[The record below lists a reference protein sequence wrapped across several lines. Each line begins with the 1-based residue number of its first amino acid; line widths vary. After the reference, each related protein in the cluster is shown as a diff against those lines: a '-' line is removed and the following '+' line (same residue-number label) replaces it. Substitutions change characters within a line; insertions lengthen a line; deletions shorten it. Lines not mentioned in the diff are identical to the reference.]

1 LKRLFT
7 ISGLTFTL
15 ALVLYFSLPG
25 RLIDLKAYDLYS
37 CIRGTNPPP
46 DNMVIVGIDE
56 ESFSTLKLPWP
67 WPRSVHGKLIKALR
81 SSGARGIIMDII
93 FSDPSNPQEDRAM
106 AKAIQEQGEVVL
118 AADIEITRTE
128 RFTQKNLVTPL
139 EEFLNAGAL
148 FGVSFI
154 PVDTDNVV
162 RRFLWEASEI
172 SSLEVAALKMLG
184 ISREKDE
191 KKMVVFAGPAH
202 HISYVPY
209 YKALEPEAYLP
220 AGFFK
225 SKIVLVGKY
234 SRPSSESIEDLSGK
248 YRLYLQPP
256 SAVRGVDMFA
266 TPFYVIDNKLT
277 PGIEIHANMLLS
289 LMKDDFL
296 KPLSVTETVIF
307 IGLLSIVLT
316 LINRNWSPLKSISSL
331 IAVILLY
338 LIASFLLFSR
348 QRLFLPFSAPLLVM
362 IVNFVSSGVMSYV
375 GVERKRRYLRKAFSL
390 YLSPQVA
397 KKVLEDPERLKLGGE
412 RVLATVLFTDLA
424 GFTEMSEQMEPE
436 GVVSILTRCT
446 TELTKI
452 IFKYNGTLDKF
463 IGDAVMAVWGAPA
476 EDKDQA
482 IHACLA
488 ALEMQRRM
496 KSLSEEI
503 DIPGYRLS
511 MRIGINTGTVMAGNM
526 GSEERFEFTVI
537 GDHVNI
543 ASRLEGLNKTYG
555 TEIIISESTRA
566 EIGQAFAVKE
576 LDLARVKGKK
586 QAIKV
591 YELVDGER
599 KPYVDLFENG
609 LHLYQGGDFRSAREK
624 FLESLKIHPED
635 KPSQLFLKRCDYLM
649 STPPEEWDGI
659 WDSKRE
665 TFSTPRGS
673 MRERI

>member
-1 LKRLFT
+1 M
-7 ISGLTFTL
+7 
-15 ALVLYFSLPG
+15 
-25 RLIDLKAYDLYS
+25 KAYDIYS
-37 CIRGTNPPP
+37 CIRGTSPPP

-56 ESFSTLKLPWP
+56 ESFSTMELPWP
-67 WPRSVHGKLIKALR
+67 WPRSVHGKLIKALKN
-81 SSGARGIIMDII
+81 SGARGIIMDII

-106 AKAIQEQGEVVL
+106 AEAIREQGKVVL
-118 AADIEITRTE
+118 AADIEITKTE
-128 RFTQKNLVTPL
+128 KFTQKNLVTPL
-139 EEFLNAGAL
+139 EEFLDAGAL

-172 SSLEVAALKMLG
+172 PSLEVAALEMLG

-191 KKMVVFAGPAH
+191 RKRVVFAGPAH
-202 HISYVPY
+202 HIPYVPY
-209 YKALEPEAYLP
+209 YKAIEPEAYLP

-225 SKIVLVGKY
+225 NKVVLVGKY
-234 SRPSSESIEDLSGK
+234 SRPSGESIGDLSGK

-296 KPLSVTETVIF
+296 KPLSVTEAIIF

-316 LINRNWSPLKSISSL
+316 LINRNWSPLKSIS
-331 IAVILLY
+331 IQFAVIILY
-338 LIASFLLFSR
+338 LMISFLLFSG
-348 QRLFLPFSAPLLVM
+348 QRLVLPFSAPLLV
-362 IVNFVSSGVMSYV
+362 ILVNFVSSGVLSYV

-397 KKVLEDPERLKLGGE
+397 QKVVENPERLKLGGE
-412 RVLATVLFTDLA
+412 RVWATVLFTDLA

-436 GVVSILTRCT
+436 EVVSILTRCT
-446 TELTKI
+446 SEMTKI

-463 IGDAVMAVWGAPA
+463 IGDAVMAVWGTPA

-482 IHACLA
+482 LHACLA
-488 ALEMQRRM
+488 AIEMQRKM
-496 KSLSEEI
+496 KILSKEI
-503 DIPGYRLS
+503 SIPGYRLS

-526 GSEERFEFTVI
+526 GSDERFEFTVI

-555 TEIIISESTRA
+555 TEIIISESTRT
-566 EIGQAFAVKE
+566 EIGQAFTVKE
-576 LDLARVKGKK
+576 LDLVRVKGKK
-586 QAIKV
+586 QAINV

-609 LHLYQGGDFRSAREK
+609 LHLYQRGEFSSAREK
-624 FLESLKIHPED
+624 FFESLKMNPED
-635 KPSQLFLKRCDYLM
+635 KPGQLFLQRCDYLM
-649 STPPEEWDGI
+649 NTPPEEWDGI
-659 WDSKRE
+659 WDFK
-665 TFSTPRGS
+665 T
-673 MRERI
+673 

>member
-1 LKRLFT
+1 LKRLLT
-7 ISGLTFTL
+7 ISGLTFIL

-25 RLIDLKAYDLYS
+25 RLIDMKAYDIYS
-37 CIRGTNPPP
+37 CIRGANSPP
-46 DNMVIVGIDE
+46 DSIVIVGIDE
-56 ESFSTLKLPWP
+56 ESFSNMELPWP

-93 FSDPSNPQEDRAM
+93 FSDSSNPQEDRAM
-106 AKAIQEQGEVVL
+106 AEAIREQGKVVL
-118 AADIEITRTE
+118 AADIEITKTE
-128 RFTQKNLVTPL
+128 KFAQKNLVAPL

-154 PVDTDNVV
+154 LVDTDNVV
-162 RRFLWEASEI
+162 RRFLWEASEV
-172 SSLEVAALKMLG
+172 SSLEVAALETLG

-191 KKMVVFAGPAH
+191 RKMVVFAGPAH
-202 HISYVPY
+202 TIPYVPY
-209 YKALEPEAYLP
+209 YMALEPEAYLP

-225 SKIVLVGKY
+225 NKVVLVGKY
-234 SRPSSESIEDLSGK
+234 SRPSGESIADLSGK
-248 YRLYLQPP
+248 YRLHLQPP

-289 LMKDDFL
+289 MMNDDFL
-296 KPLSVTETVIF
+296 KPLSVTETIIF

-316 LINRNWSPLKSISSL
+316 LVNRNWSPLKSIS
-331 IAVILLY
+331 IHFAVIILY
-338 LIASFLLFSR
+338 LIVSFLLFSR
-348 QRLFLPFSAPLLVM
+348 QRLFLPFSAPLLGM
-362 IVNFVSSGVMSYV
+362 FVNSVSSGVMSYV

-436 GVVSILTRCT
+436 EVVSILTRYT
-446 TELTKI
+446 TEMAKI
-452 IFKYNGTLDKF
+452 IFKYQGTLDKF
-463 IGDAVMAVWGAPA
+463 IGDAVMAVWGTPA
-476 EDKDQA
+476 EDNDQA

-488 ALEMQRRM
+488 ALEMQRGM
-496 KSLSEEI
+496 KILSEEI
-503 DIPGYRLS
+503 HIPGDRLS
-511 MRIGINTGTVMAGNM
+511 MRIGINTGTVMAGNI
-526 GSEERFEFTVI
+526 GSDERFEFTVI

-566 EIGQAFAVKE
+566 EIGQTVTVKE
-576 LDLARVKGKK
+576 LDRVRVKGKK
-586 QAIKV
+586 QAINV

-599 KPYVDLFENG
+599 KPYIDLFENG
-609 LHLYQGGDFRSAREK
+609 LHLYQRGDFGSAREK
-624 FLESLKIHPED
+624 FLESLKINPEN
-635 KPSQLFLKRCDYLM
+635 KPSLLFLKRCDYLM
-649 STPPEEWDGI
+649 NTPPEEWDGV
-659 WDSKRE
+659 WDVKA
-665 TFSTPRGS
+665 
-673 MRERI
+673 